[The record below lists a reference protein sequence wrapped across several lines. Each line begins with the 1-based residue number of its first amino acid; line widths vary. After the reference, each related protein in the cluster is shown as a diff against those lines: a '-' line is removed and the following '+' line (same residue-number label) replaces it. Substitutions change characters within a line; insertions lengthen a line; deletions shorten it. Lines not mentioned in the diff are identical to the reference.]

1 VILRANT
8 RKHVGTTLA
17 AIERSKAK
25 GFRESRFRKL
35 DRRYD
40 KRLLAR
46 GIREPT
52 DMNGA
57 GARVTISSVSHAY
70 QGTPALQDV
79 SFDVEP
85 GNLVALLGPSGCGKT
100 TLLRII
106 AGFIRQTQGSIRVDG
121 VPIDDAPPAK
131 RNVGIVFQNYALFPH
146 LTVARN
152 VGYGLR
158 AQGAR
163 GAMVD
168 ARVAEML
175 RLVKMDKFAGRLP
188 GELSGGQQQRVALA
202 RALAV
207 SPRIVLLDEPFS
219 ALDKA
224 LRLDMQIEVKALLR
238 QSGVTSIIVTHDQE
252 EALSM
257 ADRIVVMNQGKIEQL
272 GGPSDLYDAPRTLFV
287 NQFIGNTNLIA
298 GTMAGRQGGDLV
310 IDVPGV
316 GPLALPTDKDYP
328 AGEKLVLTVRP
339 ENFAIDAQGVLAS
352 TVRQI
357 LPLGPVDVIE
367 AELAGGAVLKISLP
381 HAVGGVKLSPGAAVR
396 LSIRDAAGCGVFS
409 TGAAASAEA

>member
-1 VILRANT
+1 MTQI
-8 RKHVGTTLA
+8 
-17 AIERSKAK
+17 
-25 GFRESRFRKL
+25 
-35 DRRYD
+35 
-40 KRLLAR
+40 
-46 GIREPT
+46 
-52 DMNGA
+52 
-57 GARVTISSVSHAY
+57 GARVTISAISHAY
-70 QGTPALQDV
+70 QGVPALSDV
-79 SFDVEP
+79 SFEVEP

-106 AGFIRQTQGSIRVDG
+106 AGFIRQTQGSIRVNG
-121 VPIDDAPPAK
+121 VAMDDEPAAK

-146 LTVARN
+146 LSVARN

-163 GAMVD
+163 GNMVE
-168 ARVAEML
+168 ARVDEML
-175 RLVKMDKFAGRLP
+175 RLVKMEKFAARLP

-257 ADRIVVMNQGKIEQL
+257 ADRIVVMNQGRIEQM

-298 GTMAGRQGGDLV
+298 GKMAGRHGAALV

-316 GPLALPTDKDYP
+316 GPLALPIDKDYP
-328 AGEKLVLTVRP
+328 AGENLVLTVRP
-339 ENFAIDAQGVLAS
+339 ENFEIDPTGALAA

-367 AELAGGAVLKISLP
+367 AELAGGTMLKISLP
-381 HAVGGVKLSPGAAVR
+381 HAVGGVRFAPGAAIK

-409 TGAAASAEA
+409 TGTAVPAAA